1 MNIFCHFLSKFF
13 THNSCGRYRTLYTII
28 AAAMKCRKL
37 IFPTII
43 VIFIVKVIAFII
55 TSSPKLFIQF
65 KPRYIRFYELLNE
78 VCDELPDDFFRE
90 LHYGVQ
96 LSEEYKLSPYAENG
110 DIVIMGEYT
119 RSGRGNKITIYYGS
133 FARTCGWMPE
143 EQLKD
148 RLRGVVRH
156 EFRHHMENLAGM
168 YGADSLEHEDRE
180 EMKDIIS
187 ARMQTKN
194 GNKG

>member
-1 MNIFCHFLSKFF
+1 MIDIDSFF
-13 THNSCGRYRTLYTII
+13 E
-28 AAAMKCRKL
+28 M
-37 IFPTII
+37 
-43 VIFIVKVIAFII
+43 
-55 TSSPKLFIQF
+55 
-65 KPRYIRFYELLNE
+65 LNE
-78 VCDELPDDFFRE
+78 VCEELPDDFFRE